1 MSQRDP
7 NTPGQRLDRPWPEQ
21 EQHSMAL
28 PKVRQHAVSRSGSLK
43 KETNYIPNAAPATP
57 RMLRSTSNT
66 ANLADD
72 ALDPFVQTKN
82 VARRLSLTTPQQQ
95 NMPGAEGAE
104 QQPRLMPGMEFNQTP
119 ATATPSTP
127 KRQPS
132 KSGSRHT
139 SQQQQ
144 PQFHRKSIGDW
155 DFAKTI
161 GAGSMGKVKLAR
173 HRVTNEI
180 CAVKVVPR
188 AAKIWQR
195 QHMND
200 PPTSDPN
207 ELAKR
212 RKEYEKELARDRR
225 TIKEGALG
233 RIIYHPYICR
243 LYEMFS
249 MTNHYYMLFEYVSGG
264 QMLDYIVSHGSIKER
279 QARKFCRGIASAL
292 DYCHSNNIVHRD
304 LKIENIMISKNG
316 DIKIIDFGLSNMFD
330 SRNLLKTYC
339 GSLYFAAP
347 ELLSAHPYIGPE
359 VDVWSFGV
367 VLYVLVCGKV
377 PFDDQSVSAL
387 HEKIKRGN
395 VEYPDGLSKECVSLM
410 SRMLVVDPTRRA
422 TLKEVMNHPWMV
434 KGFESAPSNYLP
446 HRIPIELPLDPE
458 VISTIVNYELGT
470 EENVIRELTEI
481 LQSDAY
487 QLATRNWYIKNT
499 QEDLSKYDPTLPDPT
514 IAYHP
519 LISIYHL
526 VDEMLR
532 RKKVKEDKYGR
543 SAQPVTS
550 SETQQTQV
558 LPPSQE
564 PNATTPVLTFPQA
577 AYTSPH
583 QQSSVGPA
591 SQIQRNRVVSHEV
604 SASPVFSPV
613 QQQGDPQSGFTNNLF
628 RKFSGKK
635 PKNEYAP
642 EELSPVEDN
651 SELRGSRFA
660 SRQNDVVRRVGS
672 MKITSKEKQQ
682 SQFPPLPVSSKQQ
695 MQHHQRATSAYT
707 SSDVKA
713 AQMEAVDQATKQK
726 LPSTN
731 ASALPTRYH
740 PTARAKS
747 LGHARKNSLNIPK
760 SNNYTIAPDAPPVP
774 QLGLPSNMAD
784 DGFFDPVDMD
794 EVTFEDDCTKPNR
807 RLSDDAIISQ
817 FEHAPP
823 GSMPSIE
830 YPRTLFLKGFFS
842 VQTTSTK
849 PLPIIRYDIISVLP
863 QLGVKFTEVKG
874 GFVCVHYPSIVSF
887 GDRAKK
893 AEKPEKEGD
902 ESRAHTAVELDEVSS
917 EDTPSKQY
925 IKRSSLSSSSS
936 GEKHRQTHDEHDIE
950 NVAERAVSAISNAS
964 ASSKNGHRRKFSL
977 GNAVLGGHR
986 KQKEKLSLSTN
997 VSNNQDVTYP
1007 TTPAPANVNRRSS
1020 VDSSESITF
1029 EEPYGG
1035 SDMLVSSRLEQENK
1049 PRSPSVANAPAID
1062 TNRHSEKVSASKSP
1076 LKFEI
1081 HIVKVPL
1088 VGLYGVQFK
1097 KISGNTWL
1105 YKSLAGEILS
1115 RLNL

>member
-1 MSQRDP
+1 MSQGDP
-7 NTPGQRLDRPWPEQ
+7 SSPIQRLDPSWPDSQ
-21 EQHSMAL
+21 QQSMVL
-28 PKVRQHAVSRSGSLK
+28 PKVRQQNVSRSGSVK
-43 KETNYIPNAAPATP
+43 REHSYTPNAAPATP
-57 RMLRSTSNT
+57 RMLRSTSNA
-66 ANLADD
+66 ANITDD
-72 ALDPFVQTKN
+72 TPDAVPPTKS
-82 VARRLSLTTPQQQ
+82 VARKLPFATPQQY
-95 NMPGAEGAE
+95 
-104 QQPRLMPGMEFNQTP
+104 
-119 ATATPSTP
+119 TPSSEAKKPQPKLMAPVELTESPTPVGPVTP
-127 KRQPS
+127 KKQQGA
-132 KSGSRHT
+132 KFGSRNS
-139 SQQQQ
+139 SQQQPQ

-195 QHMND
+195 QHVND
-200 PPTSDPN
+200 PPSNDPS

-212 RKEYEKELARDRR
+212 RKEFDKEVARDKR

-233 RIIYHPYICR
+233 RILYHPYICR

-279 QARKFCRGIASAL
+279 QARKFCRGIASSL

-330 SRNLLKTYC
+330 NKHLLKTYC

-395 VEYPDGLSKECVSLM
+395 VEYPDSISKECVSLM

-422 TLKEVMNHPWMV
+422 SLKEVMNHPWMV

-458 VISTIVNYELGT
+458 VINTIVDYELGT
-470 EENVIRELTEI
+470 EENVIRDLTEI
-481 LQSDAY
+481 LTSEDY
-487 QLATRNWYIKNT
+487 QIATQNWHIKNT
-499 QEDLSKYDPTLPDPT
+499 HEDYASYNPSIPDPT
-514 IAYHP
+514 ISYHP

-532 RKKVKEDKYGR
+532 RKRVKEDNSGKLQAPY
-543 SAQPVTS
+543 STPQNEPVHS
-550 SETQQTQV
+550 F
-558 LPPSQE
+558 PPSDD
-564 PNATTPVLTFPQA
+564 PSVAAPVLAFPQA

-583 QQSSVGPA
+583 QPSTAGPA
-591 SQIQRNRVVSHEV
+591 SQIQRNRVVSHEGG
-604 SASPVFSPV
+604 AQPIHPV
-613 QQQGDPQSGFTNNLF
+613 QQQGDGHQGHQAGITNTIL
-628 RKFSGKK
+628 RKLSSKK
-635 PKNEYAP
+635 SRNDHAP
-642 EELSPVEDN
+642 EELSPVEDHN
-651 SELRGSRFA
+651 ELKVAKFA

-672 MKITSKEKQQ
+672 MKITSKEKQ
-682 SQFPPLPVSSKQQ
+682 SQIPPISAASKQQ
-695 MQHHQRATSAYT
+695 LQHQRAASAYA
-707 SSDVKA
+707 SSETARA
-713 AQMEAVDQATKQK
+713 AHMAAVEQAMKQK
-726 LPSTN
+726 PPATG
-731 ASALPTRYH
+731 ATPEGVKFH

-747 LGHARKNSLNIPK
+747 LGHARKRSLNIPK
-760 SNNYTIAPDAPPVP
+760 SNNYSIAPDAPPVP
-774 QLGLPSNMAD
+774 QLPLPSTID

-794 EVTFEDDCTKPNR
+794 EVTFKDDYTKPDK
-807 RLSDDAIISQ
+807 RLSDEEVISQ
-817 FEHAPP
+817 FEHAAP
-823 GSMPSIE
+823 GTMPSIE

-849 PLPIIRYDIISVLP
+849 PLPIIRYDIINVLP

-874 GFVCVHYPSIVSF
+874 GFVCVHYPSIVDSTSRPAA
-887 GDRAKK
+887 DDEKDDEATKK
-893 AEKPEKEGD
+893 ESIEG
-902 ESRAHTAVELDEVSS
+902 ERQRSQAPSRKSS
-917 EDTPSKQY
+917 T
-925 IKRSSLSSSSS
+925 KRTSLSSSSS
-936 GEKHRQTHDEHDIE
+936 ERHRPPQEELDPEELT
-950 NVAERAVSAISNAS
+950 ERAVSSPSNTS
-964 ASSKNGHRRKFSL
+964 TPSKNGHRRKFSL
-977 GNAVLGGHR
+977 GNGMLGGYR
-986 KQKEKLSLSTN
+986 KQKDKLSVSTN
-997 VSNNQDVTYP
+997 VSNNSEVSYP
-1007 TTPAPANVNRRSS
+1007 TTPAFSNFVRRNSY
-1020 VDSSESITF
+1020 DSSESLTF
-1029 EEPYGG
+1029 EEPNGG
-1035 SDMLVSSRLEQENK
+1035 SDMLISSRLEQQNK
-1049 PRSPSVANAPAID
+1049 PRSSSVTNSPAVD
-1062 TNRHSEKVSASKSP
+1062 SHKSSDKAAASKTP

-1088 VGLYGVQFK
+1088 VGLYGIQFK

-1105 YKSLAGEILS
+1105 YKSLASEVLS